1 MSQSKLFKTVLV
13 ARIKMSFGLSFIAL
27 DIVVTL
33 IDFVIDSVFR
43 EVNIRFKSLL
53 VFIVGW
59 LLILAIFDDSLDLVN
74 LNKVTSTKVLKK
86 DF

>member
-43 EVNIRFKSLL
+43 EGNIRFKSLL

>member
-1 MSQSKLFKTVLV
+1 MGQSKLFKTVLV

-43 EVNIRFKSLL
+43 EGNIRFKSLL

>member
-1 MSQSKLFKTVLV
+1 MSQSKLFKTVLF

-43 EVNIRFKSLL
+43 EGNIKFKSLL